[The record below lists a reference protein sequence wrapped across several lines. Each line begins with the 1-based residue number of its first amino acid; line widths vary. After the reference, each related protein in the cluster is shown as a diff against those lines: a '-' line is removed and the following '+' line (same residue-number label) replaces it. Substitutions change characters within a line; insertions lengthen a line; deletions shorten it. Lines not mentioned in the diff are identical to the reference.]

1 MDSEAGKVT
10 YSIVHRTE
18 KISIKMNTP
27 NLLGI
32 IKIFTQSVGQF

>member
-10 YSIVHRTE
+10 VLYCSQDW